1 MWDEL
6 LLEQDETDMRRRD
19 TRGMAP
25 PPGFQGPIAPPAFT
39 PGPRGES
46 SRGRGGN
53 RGRGGFG
60 GGY

>member
-1 MWDEL
+1 
-6 LLEQDETDMRRRD
+6 MRRRD

-46 SRGRGGN
+46 SRGRGGT